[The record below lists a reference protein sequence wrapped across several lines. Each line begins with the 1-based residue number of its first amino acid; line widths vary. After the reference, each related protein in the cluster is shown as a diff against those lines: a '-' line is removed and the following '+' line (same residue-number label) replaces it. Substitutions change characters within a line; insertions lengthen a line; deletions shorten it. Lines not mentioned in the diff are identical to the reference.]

1 MLKKKVIGLI
11 QKIETQT
18 AKEKAIKSH
27 LKKQHSHDGTVVSLG
42 FPTSVIKES

>member
-1 MLKKKVIGLI
+1 MLAGPRKMLKKVISLI

-27 LKKQHSHDGTVVSLG
+27 LKTALS
-42 FPTSVIKES
+42 